1 MTTDPDLTDPELNAS
16 SAGRQ
21 VKLTPVPPGIWLIIG
36 GGLLAALGPMFG
48 FLIGSVMGSTT
59 DKDDLSP
66 IYLFLFGGIAVGG
79 LGVGAVLLGAQRV
92 LKERRESSAG

>member
-1 MTTDPDLTDPELNAS
+1 MTTEPEHAAP

-36 GGLLAALGPMFG
+36 GGLVAALAPMIG
-48 FLIGSVMGSTT
+48 VLIGSVIGTTT

-66 IYLFLFGGIAVGG
+66 IYLCLFGGIAIGG
-79 LGVGAVLLGAQRV
+79 LGVGAVLLGARRV
-92 LKERRESSAG
+92 LNGRR